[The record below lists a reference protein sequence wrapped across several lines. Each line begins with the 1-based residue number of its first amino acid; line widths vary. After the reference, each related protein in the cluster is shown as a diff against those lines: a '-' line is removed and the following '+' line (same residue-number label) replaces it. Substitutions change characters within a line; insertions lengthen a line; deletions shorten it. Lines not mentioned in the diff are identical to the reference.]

1 MQFVCTIYGHD
12 YTAGGPR
19 GWLNAR
25 PVRLTAPRTV
35 TVSGQTVREAAAR
48 AYVRCVGRRRARLLC
63 SRQHAPR
70 RVALQEA
77 DPKAI
82 AASLRKT
89 PAPGGACYQLDNLV
103 EAWFIRVEPAPPLRR
118 RHLLRQLRQPLPN

>member
-12 YTAGGPR
+12 YSAGGPPA
-19 GWLNAR
+19 WLSAR
-25 PVRLTAPRTV
+25 PVLVTAPRTV
-35 TVSGQTVREAAAR
+35 TVSGGNLREAAAR

-77 DPKAI
+77 DAKAI

-89 PAPGGACYQLDNLV
+89 PSPGGACYQLDNLV
-103 EAWFIRVEPAPPLRR
+103 EAWFIRVEAAPPLPRR
-118 RHLLRQLRQPLPN
+118 PLLRQLRQPPPN